1 MKDLISNIKKHPYLK
16 YLANKYV
23 ITLLVFA
30 VWVTFFGSNN
40 LLSQRQLRQQLHEHR
55 AERAYYR
62 TEIERNRQNIFLL
75 ENDLE
80 HLERIAREQFLMKRD
95 NEDIFIFIEQ

>member
-1 MKDLISNIKKHPYLK
+1 MNFLSNFKKHPYFK
-16 YLANKYV
+16 YLTNKYV
-23 ITLLVFA
+23 ITLIVFA

-40 LLSQRQLRQQLHEHR
+40 LLSQWKLRQQLKERR
-55 AERAYYR
+55 AEREYYR
-62 TEIERNRQNIFLL
+62 REIETNRRNIYFLD
-75 ENDLE
+75 NDLE